1 MDVVSIILINRL
13 DIESSSGFLTASIG
27 LSFANFAIFAK
38 SSLRFSGGKMLSMKA
53 WTLFPTPL
61 NVPWRVP
68 VRPLIASAML
78 GAAVVVCCSW

>member
-1 MDVVSIILINRL
+1 
-13 DIESSSGFLTASIG
+13 
-27 LSFANFAIFAK
+27 
-38 SSLRFSGGKMLSMKA
+38 MLSMKA

-78 GAAVVVCCSW
+78 GAAVVICCRGRGKTSSKGRGRVGAKLGKWKRRYDLKLRSRMLQNPSRSQKTCAQL